1 MEMKQ
6 ELLELRKEAEEKNRA
21 AIEMQAPWNKRKEEQ
36 ALLTSVMKRGT
47 GLRKASKN
55 RLEMNIER
63 MKENPKDLEGK
74 RIAAYALLVSFK
86 KKPGDDTQ

>member
-55 RLEMNIER
+55 RLEMNKHRTDER
-63 MKENPKDLEGK
+63 ESERSGRQKNCSVCIIGIL
-74 RIAAYALLVSFK
+74 
-86 KKPGDDTQ
+86 